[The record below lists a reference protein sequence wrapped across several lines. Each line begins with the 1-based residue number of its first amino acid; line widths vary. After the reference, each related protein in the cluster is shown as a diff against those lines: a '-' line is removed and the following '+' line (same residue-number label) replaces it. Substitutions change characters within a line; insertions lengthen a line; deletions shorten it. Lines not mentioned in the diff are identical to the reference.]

1 MLPRSQGSLRCFYLS
16 WTAPGGYR
24 RYQVKSRF
32 EGRCL
37 IPVRRLQYVIMI
49 WYGRLLSIPTGVV
62 FFVLLLL
69 TLVLLRVSNTL
80 LDPGYYTEELDKA
93 NIYEFALNDALASAI
108 DEYRQRPAPEGLDQN
123 PLTTSG
129 LSTED
134 IVSSVNRALPPEW
147 VQELVDQSFD
157 QVGRYLTGER
167 DEFEVTVK
175 AGDRAEQLVEEVKG
189 LMRKADAYNLLFE
202 QVVAPRVRDAVDL
215 ELPLGV
221 DLPPDRLVEAVRTIV
236 PPTWVQG
243 QVEGALDEVTPYFLG
258 RSNTFEIRVQLGDRV
273 ETAVEEV
280 KALLREADAYNLL
293 YDQVIEPEVV
303 KTLGQSVELPFGAA
317 ITNQEVL
324 SALRQVA
331 PPEWVQQ
338 QAEMVID
345 QAGPYLTGKEDT
357 FAIEVSLA
365 DNKREAAA
373 VIADLADKK
382 LTEVLDSVPQCRTAA
397 EAASALIR
405 GSVPGCLP
413 GGISLSQLRSRLGID
428 ISGPVRRL
436 VLAPIPDSIAFTDTQ
451 LRAALVQAG
460 AGGNLDQ
467 VDQVRDILGGGWTYT
482 QDDLREELAER
493 GDHNVETL
501 DDVRA
506 FLADGWTY
514 TDADFREDITER
526 AGASVLENLDSGRD
540 ALKLSRTYRW
550 VVYLPMIA
558 LLVVIGF
565 LGGRGWSGRVAWAS
579 GFLVIS
585 AGLIYVAFGPV
596 YQSLASS
603 GLEEARATAIREMG
617 PTEFEATSHM
627 ATNKA
632 FEMVES
638 VADGFASG
646 VSDSSR
652 GLMVIGLI
660 ALGVA
665 FFWGQLMGL
674 YRRYVP
680 DKERELKDWES

>member
-1 MLPRSQGSLRCFYLS
+1 
-16 WTAPGGYR
+16 
-24 RYQVKSRF
+24 
-32 EGRCL
+32 
-37 IPVRRLQYVIMI
+37 MI
-49 WYGRLLSIPTGVV
+49 WLGRLISVPVGLV
-62 FFVLLLL
+62 FLVLLLL
-69 TLVLLRVSNTL
+69 TLVLLRVSNTF
-80 LDPGYYTEELDKA
+80 LDPGYYSEELDKA
-93 NIYEFALNDALASAI
+93 NIYEFALNNALASAI
-108 DEYRQRPAPEGLDQN
+108 DEYRQRPAPEGLDEN

-167 DEFEVTVK
+167 DEFQVTVR

-202 QVVAPRVRDAVDL
+202 QVVDPRVRDAVDF

-243 QVEGALDEVTPYFLG
+243 QVEGVLDEVSPYFLG
-258 RSNTFEIRVQLGDRV
+258 RSDTFEIRVHLGDRV
-273 ETAVEEV
+273 ETALEEV
-280 KALLREADAYNLL
+280 KALLREADAYDLL
-293 YDQVIEPEVV
+293 YDQVIEPQVV
-303 KTLGQSVELPFGAA
+303 KNLGQSVELPFGAA

-338 QAEMVID
+338 QVEMVID

-365 DNKREAAA
+365 DNKREAAT

-382 LTEVLDSVPQCRTAA
+382 LTEVLESVPRCRTTA
-397 EAASALIR
+397 EAASALLSGTIPTC
-405 GSVPGCLP
+405 VPP
-413 GGISLSQLRSRLGID
+413 NVSLSRLRSRLGID
-428 ISGPVRRL
+428 ISGPVQSL
-436 VLAPIPDSIAFTDTQ
+436 VLAPIPDSIAFTDIQ
-451 LRAALVQAG
+451 LRAALVRAG
-460 AGGNLDQ
+460 AGDNLDQ
-467 VDQVRDILGGGWTYT
+467 VDQVRDILRDGWTYT
-482 QDDLREELAER
+482 QVDLREELAER
-493 GDHNVETL
+493 GDDNVETL

-526 AGASVLENLDSGRD
+526 AGASVLDNLDRARD

-550 VVYLPMIA
+550 VVYVPMIV

-565 LGGRGWSGRVAWAS
+565 LGSSGWSGRVAWAS
-579 GFLVIS
+579 SLLAIS

-603 GLEEARATAIREMG
+603 GLEEARATAIREMT
-617 PTEFEATSHM
+617 PTDFADTSRL

-632 FEMVES
+632 FDMVES

-646 VSDSSR
+646 IAGSSR
-652 GLMVIGLI
+652 SLMVIGLI

-680 DKERELKDWES
+680 ERKRELKEWES